1 MRNTR
6 YRDGGDEAA
15 GRLGKAEVALHVGT
29 AGPLQVVR
37 PIACAID
44 PEHHGC
50 RPCPLGVDEPAP
62 DDAAALLHP
71 ERFHRTVALRST
83 NGYRLGFRLLAGTPL
98 SAQLVALLDR
108 FFYITR

>member
-44 PEHHGC
+44 PEHYGC
-50 RPCPLGVDEPAP
+50 RHCPLGVDEPAP
-62 DDAAALLHP
+62 DDAAALLHL
-71 ERFHRTVALRST
+71 ERFHRTVDLRST
-83 NGYRLGFRLLAGTPL
+83 NGYRLGFRLLAGT
-98 SAQLVALLDR
+98 QLREVR
-108 FFYITR
+108 KSTSRNSSH